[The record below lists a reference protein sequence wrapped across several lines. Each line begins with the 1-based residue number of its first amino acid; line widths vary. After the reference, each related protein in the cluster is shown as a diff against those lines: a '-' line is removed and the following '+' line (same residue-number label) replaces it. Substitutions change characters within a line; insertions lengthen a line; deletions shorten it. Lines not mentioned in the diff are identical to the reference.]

1 MALIVGAI
9 VVSATL
15 GFRLER
21 RMGREVAQAARR
33 SLLWILYTILPFV
46 TFFNLAHA
54 DFDVDNGVGIVL
66 GYAAVLTAAGLAWVI
81 ASRIEHLSRASVG
94 AVICCVLLAN
104 TGYLGYPLAHE
115 LLGDEGLTEAVLF
128 DVMVQMPILLIIA
141 FSVGAAFGTKAGETP
156 RERVRAFFARNPV
169 LYAAIAGLIA
179 PESLAPDVLVD
190 ISRIFIV
197 AILPIGF
204 FAVGAS
210 LAEESDEGK
219 VGFPPAVTLPVA
231 TAVGMRLAIVPGL
244 LFGFAT
250 PVIDLPDA
258 YLLQAAMPCGLNS
271 MIVAEA
277 YGLNVRIIA
286 AAITWSTVIA
296 VLVAAVGQ
304 AL

>member
-9 VVSATL
+9 VVATGL

-21 RMGREVAQAARR
+21 RMGASVARAARR
-33 SLLWILYTILPFV
+33 SLLWILYTVLPFV

-54 DFDVDNGVGIVL
+54 EFNVDNGVGLIL
-66 GYAAVLTAAGLAWVI
+66 AWAAILIAAGLAWVI
-81 ASRIEHLSRASVG
+81 ASRIERLSQPAVG
-94 AVICCVLLAN
+94 AVVVCVLLAN

-115 LLGDEGLTEAVLF
+115 LLGDQGLTEAVLY
-128 DVMVQMPILLIIA
+128 DVMVQMPILLILA
-141 FSVGAAFGTKAGETP
+141 FSVGAMFGDRAGETP
-156 RERVRAFFARNPV
+156 RERVKAFFARNPV
-169 LYAAIAGLIA
+169 LYAAIAGLLA

-210 LAEESDEGK
+210 LAEESDEGR
-219 VGFPPAVTLPVA
+219 VGFPPAITLPVV
-231 TAVGMRLAIVPGL
+231 TAVGMRLAVVPAL
-244 LFGFAT
+244 LFCFSA
-250 PVIDLPDA
+250 PLIDLPDA

-277 YGLNVRIIA
+277 YGLDVRIIA

-296 VLVAAVGQ
+296 VAVVAVTQ
-304 AL
+304 IL

>member
-9 VVSATL
+9 VVSVAL

-21 RMGREVAQAARR
+21 RMGRSVAVAARR
-33 SLLWILYTILPFV
+33 SLIWILYTILPFV
-46 TFFNLAHA
+46 TFFNLARA
-54 DFDVDNGVGIVL
+54 DFDVDNGVGLVL
-66 GYAAVLTAAGLAWVI
+66 GYAAVLIAAGIAWLI
-81 ASRIEHLSRASVG
+81 ASRTERLSAPAVG

-104 TGYLGYPLAHE
+104 TGYLGYPMAFE
-115 LLGDEGLTEAVLF
+115 LLGDEALTEAVLF
-128 DVMVQMPILLIIA
+128 DVMVQMPILLILA
-141 FSVGAAFGTKAGETP
+141 FSVGAAFGDRAGETP

-169 LYAAIAGLIA
+169 LYAAVAGLLA
-179 PESLAPDVLVD
+179 PDSLAPDLAVD

-210 LAEESDEGK
+210 LAEESEEGR

-231 TAVGMRLAIVPGL
+231 TAVGMRLAVVPGL
-244 LFGFAT
+244 LFLFAA
-250 PVIDLPDA
+250 PLIDLPSA

-277 YGLNVRIIA
+277 YGLDVRIVA
-286 AAITWSTVIA
+286 ASIIWSTVIA
-296 VLVAAVGQ
+296 VTVAAIATAV
-304 AL
+304 

>member
-9 VVSATL
+9 VVSVTL
-15 GFRLER
+15 GFRLEK
-21 RMGREVAQAARR
+21 RMGREVARASRR
-33 SLLWILYTILPFV
+33 SLIWILYTILPFV

-54 DFDVDNGVGIVL
+54 DFDVDNGVGLVL
-66 GYAAVLTAAGLAWVI
+66 GWVAVLSAGFLAYLV
-81 ASRIEHLSRASVG
+81 ASRIERLSRPSVG
-94 AVICCVLLAN
+94 AVIVCVLLAN

-115 LLGDEGLTEAVLF
+115 LLGDDGLTEAVLY

-141 FSVGAAFGTKAGETP
+141 FSIGAAFGSRAGETP

-169 LYAAIAGLIA
+169 LYAAIAGLLA

-190 ISRIFIV
+190 ISRIFVV

-210 LAEESDEGK
+210 LAEETDEGK
-219 VGFPPAVTLPVA
+219 VGFPPAVTVPVL
-231 TAVGMRLAIVPGL
+231 TAVGMRLAVVPAL
-244 LFGFAT
+244 LFVLAE

-277 YGLNVRIIA
+277 YGLDVRIVA

-296 VLVAAVGQ
+296 VPVIALAQ
-304 AL
+304 AF